1 MGLALVPMS
10 RPLILFMHVVVMV
23 LMCFGSGSPHVHVAG
38 SVHIGNETDRLALLA
53 FKAEITSD
61 PTGTLHSWN
70 ESIHFCQWVGVT
82 CGHRHQRVTV
92 LNLTHL
98 QLTGSISPHI
108 GNLSFLGQLG
118 LYNNSLSQK
127 IPPEL
132 GRLRRLQLMSLYN
145 NSLSGEIPAN
155 ISGCSDLVSLSFS
168 GNRLGGKVPAELGTL
183 SKLKR
188 LYIRNNNIIG
198 GIPSSFGN
206 LSSLTLFHAAHNN
219 ISGNI
224 PEALGRL
231 TNLNLLALE
240 VNKLVGF
247 IPSSFYN
254 LSSITSLNIAM
265 NQIQGSLPSDLGIA
279 FPNLQWLEVGMNLLT
294 GSIPISISNATK
306 LYLLDFEAN
315 KFIGRVPPLGNMHD
329 LEWLDFQVN
338 HLGVGEGDDDF
349 RFLHSLANATKLRF
363 LDLSDNNFGGVLPES
378 ISNLSTNLGQLHLQ
392 GNKIVGSIPTGIVK
406 LVNLQLL
413 DMSNN
418 HFTGNI
424 LADIG
429 KLQNLRILE
438 LQGNKFNGEIPSSL
452 ENLTLLT
459 TLYLE
464 ENNFQGNISSSLGKC
479 PLVQLNLGRNN
490 LAGTIPK
497 EVLSLSSLLY
507 MNLSQNH
514 LVGSLQLEIG
524 ILINLEQLDVSG
536 NMLSD
541 LQSGTGNTATFCSG
555 ILQQLDYSLVECQA
569 LVLPPT
575 LELAQQ
581 SVKVHACVGGT
592 SVREDQRILSS
603 GVHVVVGTPGR
614 VFDMLRR
621 QSLRPVYIKMFVLD
635 EADEMLSR
643 GWGSY
648 LRGLEELDLSHNNLS
663 GKIPDYL
670 EAFLFLQKL
679 NLSFNDFEGVVPK
692 SGIFQ
697 NITAISVKGNDKL
710 CGGIP
715 ELELHSC
722 NSKVFKRK
730 GFTLTLTLIISTSV
744 GLLGLILMLCF
755 LYLCW
760 SRNTTKV
767 PYFRFFGNSFLKL
780 SYQNLLKATDGF
792 SPANLVGVGSFGSV
806 YKGILDQGEK
816 VVAVKVL
823 NLLFHGAS
831 KSFIAECEALR
842 RIKHRNLVKVVTACS
857 SVDYNGNDFKALVYE
872 FMDNGS
878 LEEWLHPNE
887 NKDDAHAESRNLNLL
902 QRLNIAIDVASA
914 LDYLHNHCL
923 EPIVHCDLKPSNV
936 LLNNEMIGHVGDFG
950 LARFV
955 PEATYDCS
963 VNQSSSVGIRGSV
976 GYAAPEYGM
985 GNEVTTSGDVYSYGI
1000 LLLEMFTGKKPTDNM
1015 FNDSLNLHNF
1025 VKMVL
1030 PEEVVSIVDPTLV
1043 QQREKGKA
1051 SSNTNNI
1058 QNQSSADTRKIQE
1071 CLISILNIGIACS
1084 QELPGDRL
1092 TINRVVTQ
1100 LHVIKNNLLGT
1111 DGLHG
1116 GRRAKIAV

>member
-10 RPLILFMHVVVMV
+10 RPLILFMHVVMV
-23 LMCFGSGSPHVHVAG
+23 LVCFGSGSPHVHVAG

-82 CGHRHQRVTV
+82 CGHRQQRVTV

-132 GRLRRLQLMSLYN
+132 GRLRRPQLMSLYN

-155 ISGCSDLVSLSFS
+155 ISGCSNLVSLSFS

-247 IPSSFYN
+247 IPSSIYN

-329 LEWLDFQVN
+329 LEW
-338 HLGVGEGDDDF
+338 
-349 RFLHSLANATKLRF
+349 
-363 LDLSDNNFGGVLPES
+363 
-378 ISNLSTNLGQLHLQ
+378 
-392 GNKIVGSIPTGIVK
+392 
-406 LVNLQLL
+406 
-413 DMSNN
+413 
-418 HFTGNI
+418 GNI

-479 PLVQLNLGRNN
+479 PLVQLSLGRNN

-507 MNLSQNH
+507 LNLSQNH

-536 NMLSD
+536 NMLSGKIPST
-541 LQSGTGNTATFCSG
+541 LGSCVKLRLVYIQGNNFWGT
-555 ILQQLDYSLVECQA
+555 
-569 LVLPPT
+569 LP
-575 LELAQQ
+575 
-581 SVKVHACVGGT
+581 
-592 SVREDQRILSS
+592 
-603 GVHVVVGTPGR
+603 
-614 VFDMLRR
+614 
-621 QSLRPVYIKMFVLD
+621 QSL
-635 EADEMLSR
+635 
-643 GWGSY
+643 SY
-648 LRGLEELDLSHNNLS
+648 LRGLEELDLSHNNFS

-730 GFTLTLTLIISTSV
+730 GFTLTLTLIIPTSV
-744 GLLGLILMLCF
+744 GLLGLILMFCF

-902 QRLNIAIDVASA
+902 QRLYIAIDVASA

-1051 SSNTNNI
+1051 SSNTNNT